1 MTSTIKPASLRRL
14 ALAGVAAAA
23 LALPA
28 TAGAADVPATQL
40 SFVGSWSGLSLH
52 KNFEKPFWSETLS
65 KDSNGAVETQ
75 VTTFDQMGLAGAEV
89 YRLLSRGVFTIGATV
104 ADYSIEDAPE
114 IEGLDMPMIAPGV
127 PDARKLVEAYRP
139 VLNEAFGKR
148 FNAEILAIVPY
159 PSQIVFCNA
168 PISGLSDLKG
178 KKVRASGR
186 TTAEFLNALG
196 AEGITLAFSEVPAAL
211 QRKVVDCAVTGS
223 LSGYSSGWHEVST
236 HLLPMPLGGWDY
248 VVTAANKDKWAEID
262 PVAQA
267 FVKRELATKFEA
279 PVWDAA
285 MGETVE
291 GIACLTGKGT
301 CGRGP
306 AGKMTLVQ
314 VTDADRELARGILT
328 DIILPGWASRVD
340 PEVVTAWN
348 ETAGAASGLTA
359 VAK

>member
-1 MTSTIKPASLRRL
+1 MTSISKAL
-14 ALAGVAAAA
+14 LAGVALPVTA
-23 LALPA
+23 LAILAAPA
-28 TAGAADVPATQL
+28 SAADIPSAKL

-52 KNFEKPFWSETLS
+52 KNFEKPFWSETLPADS
-65 KDSNGAVETQ
+65 KGAVEVQ

-127 PDARKLVEAYRP
+127 ADAKKVVEAYRP
-139 VLNEAFGKR
+139 TLNEAFGKR

-168 PISGLSDLKG
+168 PIESLADLKG

-186 TTAEFLNALG
+186 TTAEFLNAIG

-248 VVTAANKDKWAEID
+248 VVTAVNKDKWAEVD
-262 PVAQA
+262 PATQK
-267 FVKRELATKFEA
+267 FIQHEIATKFEA
-279 PVWDAA
+279 PVWNAA
-285 MGETVE
+285 VGETVE
-291 GIACLTGKGT
+291 GIACLTGKGSCT
-301 CGRGP
+301 RGEP
-306 AGKMTLVQ
+306 GKMTLVQ
-314 VTDADRELARGILT
+314 VTDGDRELARKVLT
-328 DIILPGWASRVD
+328 ETILPGWAGRVD
-340 PEVVTAWN
+340 PAVVTAWN
-348 ETAGAASGLTA
+348 DGVGAVTGLTA
-359 VAK
+359 AKK